1 MRSRYHTIVL
11 VTILLF
17 LLQSCSSEHKPH
29 ASFYYWKSTFRLSKT
44 DSSYLSQLRVKQ
56 LNVKFFDVDWNF
68 EAGKALPVAEIR
80 FTEQVPNELSIIPTI
95 FITNRTMVQIPVSQ
109 VSDLATKI
117 TTKIRSIA
125 DSNHLSIKE
134 IQLDCDWSE
143 KSREKFFLLASL
155 VKKNISRQS
164 IQLSATIRLHQL
176 KYIGRAGIPP
186 VDKGI
191 LMFYNMGSLDGRGT
205 DNSILDLTIARQYL
219 RRLKD
224 YPLPLDIALPI
235 YQWVVLQREGQV
247 INLLTNVSV
256 EALHDTLHFEPITQ
270 KKFRVRESHYFHSLY
285 LYRGD
290 ELRLEEIS
298 LSQLQESADLL
309 NPIVNQS
316 EPHILFYYLDEKNL
330 TRYAPEDL
338 QKVVNH
344 FR

>member
-1 MRSRYHTIVL
+1 MI
-11 VTILLF
+11 
-17 LLQSCSSEHKPH
+17 
-29 ASFYYWKSTFRLSKT
+29 
-44 DSSYLSQLRVKQ
+44 
-56 LNVKFFDVDWNF
+56 
-68 EAGKALPVAEIR
+68 
-80 FTEQVPNELSIIPTI
+80 
-95 FITNRTMVQIPVSQ
+95 QIPVSQ
-109 VSDLATKI
+109 VPDLATKI
-117 TTKIRSIA
+117 TTKIHSIA
-125 DSNHLSIKE
+125 DSNYLAIKE

-155 VKKNISRQS
+155 VKKNINRQFM
-164 IQLSATIRLHQL
+164 QLSATIRLHQL

-186 VDKGI
+186 VDKGV

-205 DNSILDLTIARQYL
+205 DNSILDLNIARQYL

-256 EALHDTLHFEPITQ
+256 EALHDTLHFEAVTQ

-285 LYRGD
+285 LYHGD

-298 LSQLQESADLL
+298 LSQLQESANLL

-338 QKVVNH
+338 QKVVNR